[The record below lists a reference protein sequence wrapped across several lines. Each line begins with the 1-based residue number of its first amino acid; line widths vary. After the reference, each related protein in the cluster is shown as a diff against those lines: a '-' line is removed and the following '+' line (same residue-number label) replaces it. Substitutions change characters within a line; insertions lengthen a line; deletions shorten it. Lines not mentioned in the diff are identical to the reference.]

1 MPRLGKEATQDELLY
16 DARWTKDVDN
26 LFIDLLAEAHVGGE
40 WRQGRPSPHVF
51 HYYHGVLD
59 ADVGA
64 TFTLKELEERFD
76 FLHKRLRVFSWMLQ
90 KHGLRHCVE
99 AKFLLLCV
107 EAKFRGASVV
117 LCVLLTESDP
127 FSVAYQHSGDPRWAD
142 IRYLFTEVYEATSN
156 APLVLDQNSTNEYD
170 VAWLTEQSYV
180 FSLSSIT
187 NATLN
192 GSIGN
197 NLLLPPNPRERDAS
211 SEGSVNTHT
220 HVNILRRG
228 GGTPLRIPRPP
239 RKPAPSSCK
248 GSSSDPRN

>member
-1 MPRLGKEATQDELLY
+1 MPRLGREATQDELLY

-51 HYYHGVLD
+51 HYCHGVLD
-59 ADVGA
+59 ADLGA
-64 TFTLKELEERFD
+64 TFTLKELQERFD
-76 FLHKRLRVFSWMLQ
+76 FLHKRFRVFSWMLR
-90 KHGLRHCVE
+90 KHGLRHCVQ
-99 AKFLLLCV
+99 
-107 EAKFRGASVV
+107 SNI
-117 LCVLLTESDP
+117 LTAPVAVWNDIFESDP
-127 FSVAYQHSGDPRWAD
+127 FSVAYQHSGDPQ
-142 IRYLFTEVYEATSN
+142 VYEATSN
-156 APLVLDQNSTNEYD
+156 APLVLDQNSTNEND

-187 NATLN
+187 NAPLN

-197 NLLLPPNPRERDAS
+197 NLLLLPNAREREPS

-220 HVNILRRG
+220 HVNIPRRG

-239 RKPAPSSCK
+239 RRPAPSSCK
-248 GSSSDPRN
+248 GSSSDPQN